1 MPDCIPQVL
10 LSLRQSSTRREAVQR
25 FLDALAAHREHIED
39 VKRRAEQI
47 YRCETPSRPWFQFD
61 VTGFTYEPSRWVASE
76 LDKILDSGMQS
87 ALFKLESLPE
97 SDFVPMLGTGI
108 AKSDLF
114 PRMFGVTF
122 DYPPDGS
129 VLPRFHLIEKLPQDL
144 VKLQDVDVTQT
155 EPWRE
160 VVERV
165 RFLAE
170 ETEGQ
175 VPIAYPQM
183 QGQDTWAARLMDQA
197 EMLMA
202 YHTDPEAMR
211 VIANIWSDIAS
222 RLILTLEQVA
232 GGPAVLRPRARFYQ
246 PEWVRGLIVGD
257 YLVVIKPERYY
268 EVCAESW
275 ERLYRAVGPIFY
287 HTCGPVWHTLEVM
300 QKLPGLAGFECS
312 YVRGQT
318 KTTADLAAVK
328 AQLAGKIVLCSFE
341 WPLGGAVE
349 DMENLT
355 AEWLWGMSQGGG
367 FMMQASGPAQEGREL
382 LARLELL

>member
-1 MPDCIPQVL
+1 MSDRLDTIL
-10 LSLRQSSTRREAVQR
+10 TDIRQAATRCEAVR
-25 FLDALAAHREHIED
+25 CFLDGLAPYREHIAD

-47 YRCETPSRPWFQFD
+47 YRFQTPERPWFQFD
-61 VTGFTYEPSRWVASE
+61 VTGFTYESSRWAATE
-76 LDKILDSGMQS
+76 LDRILDNGMQS
-87 ALFKLESLPE
+87 ILFKLESLPQ
-97 SDFVPMLGTGI
+97 SDWVPMLTTGI
-108 AKSDLF
+108 GKSDLF

-129 VLPRFHLIEKLPQDL
+129 VLPRFHLIEDLPQDL
-144 VKLQDVDVTQT
+144 AKLQDVDVTRT
-155 EPWRE
+155 EPWCDA
-160 VVERV
+160 VERV

-202 YHTDPEAMR
+202 YHTHPDAMR
-211 VIANIWSDIAS
+211 FLANLWSDIAAH
-222 RLILTLEQVA
+222 LILTLEKVA
-232 GGPAVLRPRARFYQ
+232 GGPSVLRPRARFYQ

-257 YLVVIKPERYY
+257 YLTVIRPERYY

-275 ERLYRAVGPIFY
+275 ERLHRALGPIFY

-300 QKLPGLAGFECS
+300 QRLPGLAGFECS

-355 AEWLWGMSQGGG
+355 AAWLWEMSQGGG
-367 FMMQASGPAQEGREL
+367 FMMQASGPAAEGREL
-382 LARLELL
+382 LARLELC